1 MPSRTQVLDG
11 TSHLTRTM
19 VPLPLFKFA
28 ALFVRHIS
36 KYGANWIKNQAHDH
50 PRFRTVAA
58 RYGQTMHQLN
68 MRMAV
73 TLLRDKAAEKRAKE
87 KASAPTVKTEE
98 QTRAEEA
105 VKEKHAAREKA
116 AQQEASKSVWKR
128 KFRPLP
134 EEKAVDLFADVIG
147 DAFIL
152 FVAGGLIVYE
162 YVRAK
167 GKPDPNA
174 EKIAELNEKL
184 RELDR
189 REEELEEVEKKQQKR
204 VETLE
209 QALEEIRKASGKKR
223 LLSI

>member
-1 MPSRTQVLDG
+1 
-11 TSHLTRTM
+11 M

-50 PRFRTVAA
+50 PKFRTIAA
-58 RYGQTMHQLN
+58 RYGQTMHQVN
-68 MRMAV
+68 MRMSV

-87 KASAPTVKTEE
+87 KLEAPTVKTEE
-98 QTRAEEA
+98 QTKEEEA
-105 VKEKHAAREKA
+105 VKKA
-116 AQQEASKSVWKR
+116 AKEKSSPREQSIWKR

-134 EEKAVDLFADVIG
+134 ESKAVDLFADVIG
-147 DAFIL
+147 DSFIL
-152 FVAGGLIVYE
+152 LVAGGLILYE

-167 GKPDPNA
+167 GKPDINA

-184 RELDR
+184 LKLDKREHD
-189 REEELEEVEKKQQKR
+189 LEEVEKKQQDR

-209 QALEEIRKASGKKR
+209 QAIEEMRKQSGKKR
-223 LLSI
+223 LISLSS

>member
-1 MPSRTQVLDG
+1 
-11 TSHLTRTM
+11 M

-50 PRFRTVAA
+50 PKFRTIAA
-58 RYGQTMHQLN
+58 RYGQTMHQIN

-73 TLLRDKAAEKRAKE
+73 TLLRDKTAEKRAKE
-87 KASAPTVKTEE
+87 KAEAPTVKTEA
-98 QTRAEEA
+98 QTKEEEA
-105 VKEKHAAREKA
+105 AKKHAASKHIPPPPR
-116 AQQEASKSVWKR
+116 QQSVWKR

-134 EEKAVDLFADVIG
+134 EDKAVDLFADVIG
-147 DAFIL
+147 DSFIL
-152 FVAGGLIVYE
+152 LVAGGLILYE

-167 GKPDPNA
+167 GKPDINA

-184 RELDR
+184 LELDN
-189 REEELEEVEKKQQKR
+189 REKELEEAEKERQSR

-209 QALEEIRKASGKKR
+209 QAIEEMRKNTVKKK
-223 LLSI
+223 LLSLSA